1 MEKRR
6 RYFIRRRSIG
16 RIFFPFLLAV
26 LLAAM
31 MCGTIFA
38 EGESETKVPSS
49 NDTFT
54 AEVKNVDSNLTVTAY
69 QIVAAQYG
77 TNGLTGYEAAS
88 GVKISDIENPT
99 ADEITTIASNI
110 NSGSLTSLTSSSLT
124 YNDPDTYKANLAAG
138 MWIVLVSKSGSTV
151 YNPMIVSG
159 YYEDAND
166 SSSLQTSA
174 LDADGNFTY
183 ESGDTTV
190 TAYAKSTSAS
200 LDKVIVV
207 GGETTEGT
215 DVNIGDPVSFQITAV
230 IPDYSDEYSGAT
242 FSITDTQSAGLS
254 AVTSGNISVEVNETT
269 VEADDDSDGDS
280 SDNTYSVTY
289 STESTDSSSFTVSFD
304 SAYILAHGGETVVIS
319 YQTTVNN
326 SAVLAES
333 GANTNTAVL
342 TYTND
347 YNSTSTY
354 SDTVYLYSFSLTDE
368 LVKTTAGNTF
378 TVEGTEVTASS
389 ALPGAEFTIYTNSD
403 CTSSSTSNVY
413 VTKEDGCIVFSG
425 LAAGTYYVK
434 ETNAPD
440 DYALNDTVYKV
451 VIAPSYNNDGT
462 LASYTVTV
470 SDASSN
476 GSSGSESTYTLTYS
490 NGSPTV
496 NANVSPTAVVDTK
509 LSVLPTT
516 GGIGVYVIA
525 IASVCIV
532 VIACIAATRKKKAQ
546 A

>member
-54 AEVKNVDSNLTVTAY
+54 AVVKNVDSNLTVTAY

-77 TNGLTGYEAAS
+77 TNGLTGYEVAS
-88 GVKISDIENPT
+88 GVTISDIENPT
-99 ADEITTIASNI
+99 ADEITEIASNI
-110 NSGSLTSLTSSSLT
+110 NSSSLTSLASSSLT
-124 YNDPDTYKANLAAG
+124 YDDDSHAYKADLAAG
-138 MWIVLVSKSGSTV
+138 MWIVLVSNSGSTV

-159 YYEDAND
+159 YYTDAND
-166 SSSLQTSA
+166 SSSLTTSA
-174 LDADGNFTY
+174 LDADEDFTY

-207 GGETTEGT
+207 ETETTEGT
-215 DVNIGDPVSFQITAV
+215 DVNIGDTVTFQITAV

-254 AVTSGNISVEVNETT
+254 AVTSDTKISVTVNGTT
-269 VEADDDSDGDS
+269 VDADDG

-378 TVEGTEVTASS
+378 TVNGTEVTASS
-389 ALPGAEFTIYTNSD
+389 ALSGAEFTIYTDSD
-403 CTSSSTSNVY
+403 CTVGSASYT
-413 VTKEDGCIVFSG
+413 TDEDGCIVFSG

-440 DYALNDTVYKV
+440 GYALNDTVYKV
-451 VIAPSYNNDGT
+451 VIAPSYNDDGT

-470 SDASSN
+470 SDASSS

-490 NGSPTV
+490 NNTTEVS
-496 NANVSPTAVVDTK
+496 ASVSPTAVVDTK

-532 VIACIAATRKKKAQ
+532 VIACIAATRKKKTQ

>member
-1 MEKRR
+1 MEKRK

-49 NDTFT
+49 SDTFT
-54 AEVKNVDSNLTVTAY
+54 AEVNNVDSNLTVTAY
-69 QIVAAQYG
+69 QIVAAQYS
-77 TNGLTGYEAAS
+77 TNGLTGYEVAS
-88 GVKISDIENPT
+88 GVTISDIENPK
-99 ADEITTIASNI
+99 ADEITEIASNI
-110 NSGSLTSLTSSSLT
+110 NSGNLKSLTSASLT
-124 YNDPDTYKANLAAG
+124 YDSDSEAYTADLAAG
-138 MWIVLVSKSGSTV
+138 MWIVLVSNSGSTV

-159 YYEDAND
+159 YYTDAND
-166 SSSLQTSA
+166 SSSLTTSA
-174 LDADGNFTY
+174 LDAEKDFTY
-183 ESGDTTV
+183 EKYS
-190 TAYAKSTSAS
+190 AYAKSTSAS

-207 GGETTEGT
+207 GTETTEGT
-215 DVNIGDPVSFQITAV
+215 DVNIGGTVTFQITAV

-254 AVTSGNISVEVNETT
+254 AVTSDTKISVTVNGTT
-269 VEADDDSDGDS
+269 VDANDG

-289 STESTDSSSFTVSFD
+289 STESTGSSSFTVSFD

-326 SAVLAES
+326 SAVLAEK

-354 SDTVYLYSFSLTDE
+354 SDTVYLYSFSLTNE

-378 TVEGTEVTASS
+378 TVEGTSVTASS
-389 ALPGAEFTIYTNSD
+389 ALADAEFTIYTEVG
-403 CTSSSTSNVY
+403 CTSSSAIGVY
-413 VTKEDGCIVFSG
+413 ITKNDGCIEFSG

-440 DYALNDTVYKV
+440 GYALNDTVYKV
-451 VIAPSYNNDGT
+451 VIAPSYNDDGT

-470 SDASSN
+470 SDASSS
-476 GSSGSESTYTLTYS
+476 GSSGSESKYTLNYS
-490 NGSPTV
+490 NTTE
-496 NANVSPTAVVDTK
+496 VSASVKPTAVVDTK

-532 VIACIAATRKKKAQ
+532 VIACIAATRKKKTQ

>member
-1 MEKRR
+1 MMEKRR

-54 AEVKNVDSNLTVTAY
+54 AVVKNVDSNLTVTAY

-77 TNGLTGYEAAS
+77 TNGLTGYEVAS
-88 GVKISDIENPT
+88 GVTISDIENPT
-99 ADEITTIASNI
+99 ADEITEIASNI
-110 NSGSLTSLTSSSLT
+110 NSSSLTSLASSSLT
-124 YNDPDTYKANLAAG
+124 YDDDSHAYKADLAAG
-138 MWIVLVSKSGSTV
+138 MWIVLVSNSGSTV

-159 YYEDAND
+159 YYTDAND
-166 SSSLQTSA
+166 SSSLTTSA
-174 LDADGNFTY
+174 LDADEDFTY

-207 GGETTEGT
+207 ETETTEGT
-215 DVNIGDPVSFQITAV
+215 DVNIGDTVTFQITAV

-254 AVTSGNISVEVNETT
+254 AVTSDTKISVTVNGTT
-269 VEADDDSDGDS
+269 VDADDG

-378 TVEGTEVTASS
+378 TVNGTEVTASS
-389 ALPGAEFTIYTNSD
+389 ALSGAEFTIYTDSD
-403 CTSSSTSNVY
+403 CTVGSASYT
-413 VTKEDGCIVFSG
+413 TDEDGCIVFSG

-440 DYALNDTVYKV
+440 GYALNDTVYKV
-451 VIAPSYNNDGT
+451 VIAPSYNDDGT

-470 SDASSN
+470 SDASSS

-490 NGSPTV
+490 NNTTEVS
-496 NANVSPTAVVDTK
+496 ASVSPTAVVDTK

-532 VIACIAATRKKKAQ
+532 VIACIAATRKKKTQ